1 MQTRSMYTRD
11 VNGKGILS
19 GRTRAMGK
27 AIKKEMSRNYQLY
40 LIILLPVVYIIV
52 FHYIPMYGVQIA
64 FKNFR
69 ATDGIWGSPW
79 VGFEHFRKFLST
91 HQFGRILRNTI
102 TISVYSLVAGF
113 PIPIILA
120 LALNN
125 VEKIMFKKT
134 VQMVTYAPYFIST
147 VVMVGMIIQF
157 LSPQFGI
164 VNRIIELFGFEPILF
179 MAEPRYFSS
188 IYVWSGIWQGAGW
201 GSIIYLAAL
210 SGIDPTLHE
219 AAIIDGATKLQRTI
233 YIDVPG
239 IMPTAVILLIL
250 NAGQIMN
257 VGFEKVI
264 LMQNSLNLQ
273 ASEVIATYVY
283 KVGLASQIPRY
294 SYGAAIGLFNAVI
307 NLFLMLVV
315 NRIAKRLTETSL
327 W

>member
-1 MQTRSMYTRD
+1 MQTNISYMNNKNIERARSKR
-11 VNGKGILS
+11 
-19 GRTRAMGK
+19 
-27 AIKKEMSRNYQLY
+27 IKKEIKREISRNYQLY
-40 LIILLPVVYIIV
+40 LIILLPVLYITI

-69 ATDGIWGSPW
+69 AVDGIWGSPW
-79 VGFEHFRKFLST
+79 VGFEHFEKFLGAY
-91 HQFGRILRNTI
+91 QFNRILRNTI
-102 TISVYSLVAGF
+102 SISVYSLLAGF

-125 VEKIMFKKT
+125 MQNLAYKKT

-147 VVMVGMIIQF
+147 VVMVGMILQF
-157 LSPQFGI
+157 LSPKFGI
-164 VNRIIELFGFEPILF
+164 INQVVELFGFQPILF
-179 MAEPRYFSS
+179 MSEPNYFSS

-210 SGIDPTLHE
+210 AGIDPTLHE
-219 AAIIDGATKLQRTI
+219 AAIIDGATKLQRTF
-233 YIDVPG
+233 YIDIPG

-257 VGFEKVI
+257 VGFEKVL
-264 LMQNSLNLQ
+264 LMQNSLNIQ
-273 ASEVIATYVY
+273 KSEVISTYVY

-307 NLFLMLVV
+307 NLVLMLIV
-315 NRIAKRLTETSL
+315 NRIASRLTETSL